1 LLRAPKP
8 PGAASNA
15 KHREEAVAIRARAWL
30 AEAEPR
36 EAGKEDS
43 PVNALQTV
51 SLVGTPAACS
61 ANRTFVPEPHSCRP
75 SHSPR
80 STSHCI
86 LTRDSH
92 SSRIAPNSLKTL
104 SRDIAYPERPGACSA
119 RLFSAAFSAV
129 IAATRPLRYNDPFQM
144 ATTLTEILLHNTLTN
159 KIEPLAPIHPGEV
172 HIYTCGPTVYSFAH
186 IGNFRTF
193 VFQDV
198 LRRFFRLRGLR
209 VLQVMNITDV
219 DDRIIH
225 NAAAAGVSIREYTE
239 KYVKAFLEDIDAL
252 HIEMPEELVRAT
264 DHIDDM
270 VALIEKLQQKGL
282 TYKSDGSVYFR
293 ISKFPSYGKLS
304 KIDLSGM
311 QAGAR
316 VDVDQYEKDDARDF
330 ALWKAPKPGEHFW
343 ETRIGPGRPG
353 WHIECSAMAMKYLGD
368 TIDIHTGGVDLAF
381 PHHENEIAQSESAT
395 GKPFVKF
402 WLHAEHLIINGQ
414 KMSKSLG
421 NFYTLRDLFAK
432 GYKPSTIRFLLLSVP
447 YRRQLNFT
455 EDGLLQAKNSV
466 ERLRNFFARLKTEQF
481 AAGSNPDIHTRIEKA
496 EADFDAGLADDV
508 NAARALAAVFD
519 LVRDVNAAMD
529 RREFLQQDAPR
540 AVAAMEKFDTVLA
553 LLADD
558 DDEKLRGLGIAAAT
572 SQMQPAQIEALIAE
586 RTAAKSR
593 RDFKRSDEIRQQLAD
608 SGILVEDTKDGTVRW
623 KYK

>member
-1 LLRAPKP
+1 MRRNSWLVV
-8 PGAASNA
+8 AA
-15 KHREEAVAIRARAWL
+15 R
-30 AEAEPR
+30 
-36 EAGKEDS
+36 
-43 PVNALQTV
+43 
-51 SLVGTPAACS
+51 VG
-61 ANRTFVPEPHSCRP
+61 V
-75 SHSPR
+75 
-80 STSHCI
+80 
-86 LTRDSH
+86 
-92 SSRIAPNSLKTL
+92 
-104 SRDIAYPERPGACSA
+104 
-119 RLFSAAFSAV
+119 
-129 IAATRPLRYNDPFQM
+129 RYNSRFRV
-144 ATTLTEILLHNTLTN
+144 ATKLTEIILHNTLSN
-159 KIEPLAPIHPGEV
+159 RVEPLAPIHPGEV
-172 HIYTCGPTVYSFAH
+172 RIYTCGPTVYSFAH

-219 DDRIIH
+219 DDRIIK
-225 NAAAAGVSIREYTE
+225 NAAAAGVPIREYTE
-239 KYVKAFLEDIDAL
+239 KYIKAFLEDIDAL

-270 VALIEKLQQKGL
+270 VALIETLQAKGL
-282 TYKSDGSVYFR
+282 TYNSDGSVYFR
-293 ISKFPSYGKLS
+293 IAKFPSYGKLS
-304 KIDLSGM
+304 KIDVSGM
-311 QAGAR
+311 QTGTR
-316 VDVDQYEKDDARDF
+316 VDVDQYEKDDVRDF
-330 ALWKAPKPGEHFW
+330 ALWKSPKPGEHFW
-343 ETRIGPGRPG
+343 DTRIGAGRPG

-395 GKPFVKF
+395 GKPFVRM

-432 GYKPSTIRFLLLSVP
+432 GFKPSTIRFLLLSVP

-466 ERLRNFFARLKTEQF
+466 ERLRNFLARLKNEQF
-481 AAGSNPDIHTRIEKA
+481 ASGSNLEVHKRVEKA

-508 NAARALAAVFD
+508 NTARALAAIFD

-540 AVAAMEKFDTVLA
+540 AIAAMEKFDSVLA
-553 LLADD
+553 LLIDD
-558 DDEKLRGLGIAAAT
+558 DDEKLRGLGIAPTKA
-572 SQMQPAQIEALIAE
+572 QMQPAQIEALIDE
-586 RTAAKSR
+586 RNSAKRR
-593 RDFKRSDEIRQQLAD
+593 RDFKRSDEIRQQLSD
-608 SGILVEDTKDGTVRW
+608 SGILVEDTKDGSVRW